1 MEHFFPTKGFNR
13 NPIPTANGQC
23 SQLHGIPPRGVKETR
38 ESARMKRKEE
48 VKRRKNKKKKKTT
61 KNKEIKKERREK
73 TKKKKKKRR
82 RGKRFSRSPY
92 LTKQLDLRSEHAGNV
107 HATWPGFPW
116 PNRFTPVLPLVRKH
130 TNAVVQPL
138 PPP

>member
-1 MEHFFPTKGFNR
+1 MVNLQFYTSLVGFCYSYSPFFYFICKFG
-13 NPIPTANGQC
+13 
-23 SQLHGIPPRGVKETR
+23 GVGR
-38 ESARMKRKEE
+38 S
-48 VKRRKNKKKKKTT
+48 VKR
-61 KNKEIKKERREK
+61 
-73 TKKKKKKRR
+73 
-82 RGKRFSRSPY
+82 GFGLYRSTEM
-92 LTKQLDLRSEHAGNV
+92 TKQLDLRSEHAGNV